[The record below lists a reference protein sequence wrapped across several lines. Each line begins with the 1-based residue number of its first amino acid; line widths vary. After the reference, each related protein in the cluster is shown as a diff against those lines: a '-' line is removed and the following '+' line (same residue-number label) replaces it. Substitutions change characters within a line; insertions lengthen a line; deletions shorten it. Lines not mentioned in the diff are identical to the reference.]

1 MRVLIGCE
9 FSGTMRDAF
18 AMQGYDAWS
27 CDVIDDDDGSEFH
40 LKMDIM
46 SALHA
51 QKWDLIVLHPPCTA
65 LCVSGNRW
73 YGKGKDKYHDR
84 LDALEWTQRLWLRAT
99 GICDHV
105 ALENPVGVLP
115 HVLGPASQYVQPYQ
129 FGHGETKRTGFWL
142 HGLPPLVPT
151 DEVEGR
157 HQRMWLQPPSKDR
170 WKIRSTTYTG
180 IAKACADQWGKHVAG
195 RVAA

>member
-27 CDVIDDDDGSEFH
+27 CDVIDDDD
-40 LKMDIM
+40 
-46 SALHA
+46 
-51 QKWDLIVLHPPCTA
+51 
-65 LCVSGNRW
+65 
-73 YGKGKDKYHDR
+73 
-84 LDALEWTQRLWLRAT
+84 
-99 GICDHV
+99 
-105 ALENPVGVLP
+105 
-115 HVLGPASQYVQPYQ
+115 
-129 FGHGETKRTGFWL
+129 
-142 HGLPPLVPT
+142 
-151 DEVEGR
+151 GR